1 MTNLRIFRWLML
13 VLAVP
18 APVLAGIWTSSS
30 SSTGQPHR
38 TGQVRLVGLAAED
51 DIGGQHD
58 QEAMRSIKLA
68 LLNDPIMEE
77 DRISVSVTQG
87 RAYFTGTV
95 HSAVEQARAEEIARQ
110 TPGVLQV
117 VDNLAV
123 DPPKTWRMDLTI
135 REAIESTLSRSL
147 FVDGQRIQVHVED
160 GVAVLTGFVESLQ
173 ERRAARQDAYNS
185 GANLV
190 VNRLKIA
197 AMEATNDPEL

>member
-1 MTNLRIFRWLML
+1 VHLIG
-13 VLAVP
+13 
-18 APVLAGIWTSSS
+18 LAG
-30 SSTGQPHR
+30 
-38 TGQVRLVGLAAED
+38 ED
-51 DIGGQHD
+51 VGGQRD

-77 DRISVSVTQG
+77 HRISVTVTQG

-95 HSAVEQARAEEIARQ
+95 HSAVEQARAEEIARE
-110 TPGVLQV
+110 TPGILQV

-147 FVDGQRIQVHVED
+147 YVNEQRIQVQVED

-173 ERRAARQDAYNS
+173 ERRAATEYAYNS
-185 GANLV
+185 GASLV

-197 AMEATNDPEL
+197 AMEATNAPEL